1 MSWQFKRD
9 KDLIMKKILLADDE
23 HDIVEFLQYNLKQE
37 GFNVITAYDGAE
49 ALKKISENPDL
60 IILDIMMPR
69 MDGYEVCK
77 RIRATN
83 GYEHTPIIF
92 LTAKSGEVD
101 EIKGLELG
109 ASDYIQKP
117 ISPRK
122 LIARVKANL
131 RSAEREEGKAGPAKI
146 KAGPLTIDRDKYEVS
161 INGEKR
167 ILPRKEFEVLYYL
180 ANNPGRVF
188 SRETI
193 LKDVWGQDVYV
204 VDRTVDVHIRKIR
217 EKLDTYADLIET
229 IKGVGYRF
237 KSVE

>member
-1 MSWQFKRD
+1 
-9 KDLIMKKILLADDE
+9 MKKILLADDE
-23 HDIVEFLQYNLKQE
+23 KDIVEFLQYNLKQE
-37 GFNVITAYDGAE
+37 GFDVITAYDGLE
-49 ALKKISENPDL
+49 TLEKIKETPDL
-60 IILDIMMPR
+60 ILLDIMMPK

-77 RIRATN
+77 KIRTTK
-83 GYEHTPIIF
+83 GFEHTPIIF
-92 LTAKSGEVD
+92 LTAKAGEVN

-131 RSAEREEGKAGPAKI
+131 RSSGKDEGKKSPPRVTI
-146 KAGPLTIDRDKYEVS
+146 GPLMIDKEKYEVS
-161 INGEKR
+161 IEGK
-167 ILPRKEFEVLYYL
+167 IKIFPRKEFEVLYYL

-188 SRETI
+188 GREI
-193 LKDVWGQDVYV
+193 LLKDVWGPEVYV

-217 EKLDTYADLIET
+217 EKLGDYSDLIET
-229 IKGVGYRF
+229 VKGVGYRF

>member
-1 MSWQFKRD
+1 
-9 KDLIMKKILLADDE
+9 MKKILLADDE
-23 HDIVEFLQYNLKQE
+23 KDIVEFLEYNLKQE
-37 GFNVITAYDGAE
+37 GFSVIAAYDGLE
-49 ALKKISENPDL
+49 TLEKIKENPDL
-60 IILDIMMPR
+60 ILLDIMMPK

-77 RIRATN
+77 KIRATK
-83 GYEHTPIIF
+83 GFEHTPIIF
-92 LTAKSGEVD
+92 LTAKAGEVN

-131 RSAEREEGKAGPAKI
+131 RGSLKDEGKKSPPRVKI
-146 KAGPLTIDRDKYEVS
+146 GPLMIDKDKYEVS
-161 INGEKR
+161 IDGK
-167 ILPRKEFEVLYYL
+167 IKIFPRKEFEVLYYL

-188 SRETI
+188 GREVL
-193 LKDVWGQDVYV
+193 LKDVWGPEVYV

-217 EKLDTYADLIET
+217 EKLGEYSDLIET
-229 IKGVGYRF
+229 VKGVGYRF

>member
-1 MSWQFKRD
+1 V
-9 KDLIMKKILLADDE
+9 KKILLVDDE
-23 HDIVEFLQYNLKQE
+23 KDIVEFLQYNLKQE
-37 GFNVITAYDGAE
+37 GFDVITAYDGIE
-49 ALKKISENPDL
+49 TLTKIKENPDL
-60 IILDIMMPR
+60 IILDIMMPK
-69 MDGYEVCK
+69 MDGFEVCR
-77 RIRATN
+77 RIRNMN
-83 GYEHTPIIF
+83 GREHTPIIF

-131 RSAEREEGKAGPAKI
+131 RGSDKTSGSKTVPQKVKI
-146 KAGPLTIDRDKYEVS
+146 GPLQIDKDKYEIS
-161 INGEKR
+161 IDGK
-167 ILPRKEFEVLYYL
+167 LKVFPRKEFEILYYL

-188 SRETI
+188 SREVL
-193 LKDVWGQDVYV
+193 LKDVWGPDVYV

-217 EKLDTYADLIET
+217 EKLDKYFNLIET

>member
-1 MSWQFKRD
+1 
-9 KDLIMKKILLADDE
+9 MKKILLADDE
-23 HDIVEFLQYNLKQE
+23 KDIVEFLQYNLRQQ
-37 GFNVITAYDGAE
+37 GFDVIAAYDGLE
-49 ALKKISENPDL
+49 TLEKINENPDL
-60 IILDIMMPR
+60 ILLDIMMPE

-77 RIRATN
+77 KIRATK
-83 GYEHTPIIF
+83 GFEHTPIIF
-92 LTAKSGEVD
+92 LTAKAGEIN

-131 RSAEREEGKAGPAKI
+131 RSSGNEGKKSPPRVKI
-146 KAGPLTIDRDKYEVS
+146 GPLMIDKEKYEVT
-161 INGEKR
+161 IDGKLK
-167 ILPRKEFEVLYYL
+167 IFPRKEFEVLYYL

-188 SRETI
+188 GREVL
-193 LKDVWGQDVYV
+193 LKDVWGPEVYV

-217 EKLDTYADLIET
+217 EKLGDYSDLIET
-229 IKGVGYRF
+229 VKGVGYRF

>member
-1 MSWQFKRD
+1 
-9 KDLIMKKILLADDE
+9 MKKILLADDE
-23 HDIVEFLQYNLKQE
+23 KDIVEFLQYNLKQE
-37 GFNVITAYDGAE
+37 GFEVIAAYDGLE
-49 ALKKISENPDL
+49 TLEKVRENPDL
-60 IILDIMMPR
+60 ILLDIMMPK

-77 RIRATN
+77 KIRATK
-83 GYEHTPIIF
+83 GFEHTPIIF
-92 LTAKSGEVD
+92 LTAKAGEVN

-131 RSAEREEGKAGPAKI
+131 RSSGAGDGKKSPPRI
-146 KAGPLTIDRDKYEVS
+146 TIGPLMIDKEKYEVT
-161 INGEKR
+161 IDGKLK
-167 ILPRKEFEVLYYL
+167 IFPRKEFEVLYYL

-188 SRETI
+188 GREVL
-193 LKDVWGQDVYV
+193 LKDVWGPEVYV

-217 EKLDTYADLIET
+217 EKLGNYSDLIET
-229 IKGVGYRF
+229 VKGVGYRF